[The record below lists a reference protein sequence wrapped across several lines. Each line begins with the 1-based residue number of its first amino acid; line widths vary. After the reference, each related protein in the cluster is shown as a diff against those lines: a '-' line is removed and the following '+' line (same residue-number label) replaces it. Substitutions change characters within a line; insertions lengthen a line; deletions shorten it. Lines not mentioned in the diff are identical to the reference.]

1 MKKKFLFG
9 AAIAAMMMTACGGN
23 KSESKAD
30 AADPAEFAASQPLPS
45 GEYRAVSFQDTAA
58 NAVRDRFDGR
68 ILLALD
74 PDNSGIYIYENG
86 NRTHF
91 KASILL
97 SEPFAAKD
105 SVFVAKDKDGRE
117 IEYWQGKENTDTLL
131 VYRAG
136 APVKVAFER
145 KAIAEMPA
153 SDVWTRISAQ
163 LSK

>member
-1 MKKKFLFG
+1 MKKLLLLS
-9 AAIAAMMMTACGGN
+9 AAAFALMLTSCGGN
-23 KSESKAD
+23 KTEDKSED
-30 AADPAEFAASQPLPS
+30 AAAFAATQPLPS

-58 NAVRDRFDGR
+58 SAVRERFDGR
-68 ILLALD
+68 VLLALD

-91 KASILL
+91 KASVSLTEAFSQVDTIY
-97 SEPFAAKD
+97 
-105 SVFVAKDKDGRE
+105 VAKDKDSRD
-117 IEYWQGKENTDTLL
+117 IKYWKGTEADTLL

-145 KAIAEMPA
+145 KAISEMTPA
-153 SDVWTRISAQ
+153 DVWSRISAQ